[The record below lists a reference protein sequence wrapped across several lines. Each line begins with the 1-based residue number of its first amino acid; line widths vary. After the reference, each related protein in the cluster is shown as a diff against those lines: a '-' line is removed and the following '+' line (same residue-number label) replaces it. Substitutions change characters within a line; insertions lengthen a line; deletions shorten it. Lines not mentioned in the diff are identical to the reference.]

1 MQLIPD
7 DSIKSKKVKP
17 KLVIVMGVSG
27 FGKYTVGEQFAQVL
41 G

>member
-7 DSIKSKKVKP
+7 VSIKSKKVKP
-17 KLVIVMGVSG
+17 KLVIMMGVSG
-27 FGKYTVGEQFAQVL
+27 FGKSTVGEQLAQLL